1 MQNKHDEYRRLADD
15 LAANRLSRRDFMVR
29 ASALGLST
37 SMMSALLAVAGSAL
51 TLAPKPV
58 RAASSGSNQIVVASW
73 GGGFGDAQRAAQ
85 FAPFTEETGIEVVLA
100 PQQPEIALIQAQVES
115 GNVEWDLSN
124 NSFCVVDVL
133 AKKGFLQEMDYSAMD
148 AGIVGGINPF
158 VKGKY
163 SAGIYFWA
171 MNLGYS
177 LDFFTEAQHP
187 TNWAEYWD
195 VDRFPG
201 PRGLTSMDFE
211 PPPLEIPFLANGV
224 AIDDLYPMDIEKG
237 FSYLTGFRDNI
248 TKWTG
253 YAVDATQLLVQGE
266 LAAVASGNGSLTN
279 AVKEGAP
286 VGMSWDQ
293 GLLYFDAWVM
303 PKGAPHRE
311 NALRFVEFCYRPEVQ
326 AEFTKRYP
334 IAPVVAAASDLL
346 SADAAEASLG
356 NPKHLELQVPPNPE
370 WWSNLNADGKTN
382 LELVYEKWATW
393 IL

>member
-1 MQNKHDEYRRLADD
+1 MQNKYDLYRRLADD
-15 LAANRLSRRDFMVR
+15 LAANRVSRRDFMAR

-37 SMMSALLAVAGSAL
+37 SMMSALLGVAGSAL
-51 TLAPKPV
+51 TLAPRPV
-58 RAASSGSNQIVVASW
+58 RAASSDDNQIVVASW

-85 FAPFTEETGIEVVLA
+85 FAPFTEETGIDVVLA

-133 AKKGFLQEMDYSAMD
+133 AKKGLLEEIDYSAMD
-148 AGIVGGINPF
+148 AGIVDGINSF

-177 LDFFTEAQHP
+177 LDFFTEAEHP

-195 VDRFPG
+195 VERFPG

-211 PPPLEIPFLANGV
+211 PPPLEIPFMANGV

-237 FSYLTGFRDNI
+237 FGYLSDFRDNI

-279 AVKEGAP
+279 AVKEGAS
-286 VGMSWDQ
+286 VGMSWEQ

-303 PKGAPHRE
+303 PKGAPRRE

-326 AEFTKRYP
+326 AEFVKLYP
-334 IAPVVAAASDLL
+334 IAAVVAAANDLL
-346 SADAAEASLG
+346 PADVAEASLG
-356 NPKHLELQVPPNPE
+356 NPKHLKLQVPPNPE
-370 WWSNLNADGKTN
+370 WWSKLNADGKTN

>member
-1 MQNKHDEYRRLADD
+1 MQKRIDQYRRLADD
-15 LAANRLSRRDFMVR
+15 LAANRTSRRDFLKR

-37 SMMSALLAVAGSAL
+37 PMMSALLGVTGSAL
-51 TLAPKPV
+51 TLAPKPS
-58 RAASSGSNQIVVASW
+58 RADSHGDNQIVVASW

-100 PQQPEIALIQAQVES
+100 PQQPEIALLQAQVES

-124 NSFCVVDVL
+124 NSFVGAYTL
-133 AKKGFLQEMDYSAMD
+133 ANKGLLEEIDYSAMNAD
-148 AGIVGGINPF
+148 IVDGINPL
-158 VKGKY
+158 VRGKH
-163 SAGIYFWA
+163 SVGIYFWA

-177 LDFFTEAQHP
+177 LDYFTEAEHP
-187 TNWAEYWD
+187 TNWTEFWD
-195 VDRFPG
+195 VGRFPG

-224 AIDDLYPMDIEKG
+224 AVDNLYPMDIDEG
-237 FSYLTGFRDNI
+237 FELLSGFRDSI

-253 YAVDATQLLVQGE
+253 YSADATQLLVQGE
-266 LAAVASGNGSLTN
+266 LAAAPGGNGSLTN
-279 AVKEGAP
+279 AVKEGAS

-303 PKGAPHRE
+303 PKGAPHPE
-311 NALRFVEFCYRPEVQ
+311 NALRFVEFCFRPEVQ
-326 AEFTKRYP
+326 AEFVERYP
-334 IAPVVAAASDLL
+334 IGPVVAAATDLL
-346 SADAAEASLG
+346 PADVAEVSLG
-356 NPKHLELQVPPNPE
+356 NPEHLALQVPPNPE
-370 WWSNLNADGKTN
+370 WWSALNDEGKTN

>member
-1 MQNKHDEYRRLADD
+1 MQNKYDQYRRLADD
-15 LAANRLSRRDFMVR
+15 LAANRVSRRDFMAR

-37 SMMSALLAVAGSAL
+37 SMMSALLGVAGSAL
-51 TLAPKPV
+51 TLAPRPV
-58 RAASSGSNQIVVASW
+58 RAASSDDNQIVVASW

-85 FAPFTEETGIEVVLA
+85 FAPFTEETGIDVVLA

-133 AKKGFLQEMDYSAMD
+133 AKKGLLEEIDYSAMD
-148 AGIVGGINPF
+148 AGIVDGINSF

-177 LDFFTEAQHP
+177 LDFFTEAEHP

-195 VDRFPG
+195 VERFPG

-211 PPPLEIPFLANGV
+211 PPPLEIPFMANGV

-237 FSYLTGFRDNI
+237 FGYLSDFRDNI

-279 AVKEGAP
+279 AVKEGAS
-286 VGMSWDQ
+286 VGMSWEQ

-303 PKGAPHRE
+303 PKGAPRRE

-326 AEFTKRYP
+326 AEFVKLYP
-334 IAPVVAAASDLL
+334 IAAVVAAANDLL
-346 SADAAEASLG
+346 PADVAEASLG
-356 NPKHLELQVPPNPE
+356 NPKHLKLQVPPNPE
-370 WWSNLNADGKTN
+370 WWSKLNADGKTN